1 MSIYADHAATTA
13 MSEAAIGAMTRC
25 MREEYGNPSSL
36 YKIGQ
41 RAKEVLEQAREDV
54 ASVIGAEARSK
65 VVPGIW

>member
-13 MSEAAIGAMTRC
+13 MSEAAIDAMTRC

-41 RAKEVLEQAREDV
+41 RAKEVLEQARV
-54 ASVIGAEARSK
+54 
-65 VVPGIW
+65 